1 MLAVEMNFASK
12 FSVKNYVKG
21 LQENVRCKHVR
32 GAGGLYFKIH
42 SVKLLN

>member
-1 MLAVEMNFASK
+1 MLAIEKNFAYK

-21 LQENVRCKHVR
+21 LQENVSCKHVR
-32 GAGGLYFKIH
+32 GAGELYCKIH